1 MAKRKRIKPD
11 VLPIPKMLQDIIPA
25 VKVYPDG
32 IMENVKGR
40 YSKSFIFSD
49 INYRTASLEAKKSIA
64 EKYKELINSL
74 DVRSRVQITVNKR
87 KINFEEPVIYWIERC
102 YELEDGK
109 IIWIYFRVE
118 DNTKIV
124 ESRYSIVPSC
134 EETSLE
140 IEMSLD
146 SKYIIEEGTYM
157 DLYEMNYI
165 LGIHH

>member
-1 MAKRKRIKPD
+1 MC
-11 VLPIPKMLQDIIPA
+11 
-25 VKVYPDG
+25 
-32 IMENVKGR
+32 
-40 YSKSFIFSD
+40 YSQGKNAFS
-49 INYRTASLEAKKSIA
+49 
-64 EKYKELINSL
+64 ELINNTAHHFS
-74 DVRSRVQITVNKR
+74 SFKE

-109 IIWIYFRVE
+109 IIWICFRVE

-146 SKYIIEEGTYM
+146 SQYIIEQGTYM